1 MRFRA
6 LFIAATAS
14 GGLLVGCA
22 IRGQP
27 VREVGLNRLTP
38 HATFDYLKAM
48 AAANQVEAEWST
60 FSPGF
65 KRRLSEQVGRNVDVG
80 DYAQARAT
88 IASNS
93 TKEMRLLLDAE
104 FVGEKQ
110 LSDEVAMV
118 TIRSGGR
125 QATPRFIRMTAWRL
139 KIRGEG
145 DPVSEFVPSASDAVS
160 MAPDGSFSVRVAPSG
175 GTAAYLREIPA
186 NRIESFEMTPLWYL
200 DDFGGVESAV
210 AGGLRNPSA
219 RAALTS
225 PAPASSR
232 PGARPTLPGPRP
244 VAPPPPQSAPTP
256 SPGSPDPGSPDGPGS
271 PG

>member
-1 MRFRA
+1 MRLRA
-6 LFIAATAS
+6 LFLGPTAAVIALA
-14 GGLLVGCA
+14 GCA
-22 IRGQP
+22 VRGQP
-27 VREVGLNRLTP
+27 VREVGLNRLSP

-48 AAANQVEAEWST
+48 VAANQVEAEWAT

-80 DYAQARAT
+80 DYAQARGT

-93 TKEMRLLLDAE
+93 TKEMRLILDAE
-104 FVGEKQ
+104 FVSEKM
-110 LSDEVAMV
+110 LSDEVALV

-125 QATPRFIRMTAWRL
+125 QASPRFIRMTAWRL

-145 DPVSEFVPSASDAVS
+145 DPVSEFVSSASDAVS

-200 DDFGGVESAV
+200 DDFGGVETAV
-210 AGGLRNPSA
+210 AGGLRGE
-219 RAALTS
+219 S
-225 PAPASSR
+225 PRAPAAGSQT
-232 PGARPTLPGPRP
+232 PPPRP
-244 VAPPPPQSAPTP
+244 VGPRSTPPPRPMTPPPPRPP
-256 SPGSPDPGSPDGPGS
+256 MPDSPGSPDGPGS